1 MYIIVNFNF
10 RGIMKKTEAK
20 TKKFQIDITDFEDLQ
35 DAIVEYFIL
44 MSEILDKKDFQI
56 QSVILD
62 IDSNKIIVEGN
73 NIEDEKEEESEFDLE
88 WI

>member
-1 MYIIVNFNF
+1 
-10 RGIMKKTEAK
+10 MKKTEAK

-56 QSVILD
+56 QSVLLD

-73 NIEDEKEEESEFDLE
+73 SIEDDKEEDSEFDLE

>member
-1 MYIIVNFNF
+1 
-10 RGIMKKTEAK
+10 MKKTEAK

-56 QSVILD
+56 QSVLLD

-73 NIEDEKEEESEFDLE
+73 SIEDEKEEDSEFDLE

>member
-1 MYIIVNFNF
+1 
-10 RGIMKKTEAK
+10 MKKTEIK

-56 QSVILD
+56 QSVVLD

-73 NIEDEKEEESEFDLE
+73 SIEDEEEESDFDME

>member
-1 MYIIVNFNF
+1 
-10 RGIMKKTEAK
+10 MKKTETK

-56 QSVILD
+56 QSVVLD

-73 NIEDEKEEESEFDLE
+73 SIEDEEEDSDFDME

>member
-1 MYIIVNFNF
+1 
-10 RGIMKKTEAK
+10 MKKTETK

-56 QSVILD
+56 QSVVLD

-73 NIEDEKEEESEFDLE
+73 NIEDEEEESDFDME

>member
-1 MYIIVNFNF
+1 
-10 RGIMKKTEAK
+10 MKKTEAK

>member
-1 MYIIVNFNF
+1 MYTIVNFNF

-20 TKKFQIDITDFEDLQ
+20 IKKFQIDITDFEDLQ

-56 QSVILD
+56 QSVLLD

-73 NIEDEKEEESEFDLE
+73 SIEDDKEEESEFDLE

>member
-1 MYIIVNFNF
+1 
-10 RGIMKKTEAK
+10 MKKTEAK
-20 TKKFQIDITDFEDLQ
+20 IKKFQIDITDFEDLQ

-56 QSVILD
+56 QSVLLD

-73 NIEDEKEEESEFDLE
+73 SIEDDKEEDSEFDLE

>member
-1 MYIIVNFNF
+1 
-10 RGIMKKTEAK
+10 MKKTEAK
-20 TKKFQIDITDFEDLQ
+20 IKKFQIDITDFEDLQ